1 MSQSTVAFQSREVD
15 SETRGDTQ
23 TDRQTEAQEIDLAQP
38 ALTRG
43 LSFASSALQRVKTQ
57 TSPYPALEALRIY
70 WAFGLIHKQSQ
81 NNAR

>member
-23 TDRQTEAQEIDLAQP
+23 TDRQAQEIDLAQP

-57 TSPYPALEALRIY
+57 TSPYPDLEALRIY

-81 NNAR
+81 NNAM